1 MQAAAQNRT
10 AVFVFPSAAG
20 HVNPSLPVCGALVRL
35 GWDVQYVD
43 ITIIRTISTSCE
55 ITFQLPCQAGVC
67 AHATTCTCDLQADGC
82 TCHI

>member
-1 MQAAAQNRT
+1 MQAAVQNRT

-43 ITIIRTISTSCE
+43 YQDNIN
-55 ITFQLPCQAGVC
+55 QL
-67 AHATTCTCDLQADGC
+67 
-82 TCHI
+82 